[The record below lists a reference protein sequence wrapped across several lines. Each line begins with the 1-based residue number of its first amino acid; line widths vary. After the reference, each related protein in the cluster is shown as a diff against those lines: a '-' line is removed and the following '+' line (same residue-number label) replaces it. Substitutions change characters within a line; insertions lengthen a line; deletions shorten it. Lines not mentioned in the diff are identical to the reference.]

1 MQQLLTPGPEPVFGP
16 TKTGAQ
22 RTISL
27 SAQTVALLRAH
38 RRHQRELRLAN
49 GPRYRDLGLV
59 FAKEWKDLVG
69 QSEPLGLPL
78 QANNSGK
85 RKYAT
90 LITAAGLSR
99 IKFHGL
105 RHTCATLLLRA
116 GHPPHVVAE
125 RLGHAKVSMTME
137 VYAHVLPDMQ
147 RDAAAT
153 MGALLY
159 SSIK

>member
-1 MQQLLTPGPEPVFGP
+1 MREGELCGLRWSDLDLDAGKAHVVQQLLTPGPEPVFGP

-78 QANNSGK
+78 QANNWGSG
-85 RKYAT
+85 RTPRLSRQPAC
-90 LITAAGLSR
+90 LGLSSTDSG
-99 IKFHGL
+99 I
-105 RHTCATLLLRA
+105 RA
-116 GHPPHVVAE
+116 QPCSSAPAI
-125 RLGHAKVSMTME
+125 RPMS
-137 VYAHVLPDMQ
+137 LPRGSDTP
-147 RDAAAT
+147 RCR
-153 MGALLY
+153 
-159 SSIK
+159 